1 MTQDPK
7 DTIYID
13 IDDEITSIID
23 KVQNSPKKI
32 VALVLPKRAGVFQSI
47 VNMKLLKRTAD
58 TEKKNVVLIT
68 SESALMPLAGAVGLH
83 VAKTPQSK
91 PAIPPAPMAARAAA
105 NAPEDENAELDKA
118 ASVGS
123 LSGVADDEAIE
134 VDNTEM
140 TAESG
145 GAGGSGAAA
154 GAAAAGKKGKKGKGA
169 ASKKKF
175 KIPNFE
181 KFRSKLFLGIAA
193 VLLLV
198 VGYVMAFMVLPKA
211 KVTLKTDTSNLDT
224 NLTII
229 ADTNAQRIDKEGGII
244 PAINKEFRKTDTE
257 KVAATGEKNLG
268 KKATGSVTLS
278 LSNCSSQQLSISAG
292 TTVSTGNISY
302 VTQESATL
310 QSVEIGGDCRNEDFP
325 NISSRT
331 VDVVAQ
337 SPGER
342 YNVDS
347 NKSFT
352 VAGYSAVSA
361 TNDDAMSGGTDKI
374 VKIVTQD
381 DVNKAKDAITK
392 RVGDEAPK
400 ELKEDIQDEGYMP
413 IEETLK
419 AGTPTVTSSPE
430 VGAEA
435 NEVTITSTTVF
446 TMLGVKENDL
456 KTLVEEDAKEKID
469 PETQVIRDNG
479 LSKANIRVEQVNP
492 SGQTTLALQTIVVAG
507 PELNEDSLKKEIA
520 GKKRGEIQD
529 MLRKRPGVNDV
540 EVAYSPFWVQSTP
553 KSADKITIIIEGKD
567 SGENADNR
575 NP

>member
-32 VALVLPKRAGVFQSI
+32 VALVLPKRAAVFQSV

-58 TEKKNVVLIT
+58 NEKKNVVLIT
-68 SESALMPLAGAVGLH
+68 SETALMPLAGAVGLH

-91 PAIPPAPMAARAAA
+91 PEIPPAPMAARAAA
-105 NAPEDENAELDKA
+105 NAPEDENAELDKS
-118 ASVGS
+118 ASVGA

-134 VDNTEM
+134 VDNTEP
-140 TAESG
+140 AQGAGGDG
-145 GAGGSGAAA
+145 GAGVAA
-154 GAAAAGKKGKKGKGA
+154 GAAAAKKGKKGKNA
-169 ASKKKF
+169 ATKKKF

-193 VLLLV
+193 VILLIA
-198 VGYVMAFMVLPKA
+198 GYVMAFMVLPKA
-211 KVTLKTDTSNLDT
+211 TVTLETDTSNLDT
-224 NLTII
+224 NLTLI
-229 ADTNAQRIDKEGGII
+229 ADPNAQRLDKENGII

-374 VKIVTQD
+374 VKIVTQE
-381 DVNKAKDAITK
+381 DVDKARDAITK
-392 RVGDEAPK
+392 RAGDEAP
-400 ELKEDIQDEGYMP
+400 EDLKEDIQDEGYMP

-419 AGTPTVTSSPE
+419 SGNPTVTSSPE

-446 TMLGVKENDL
+446 NMLGVKENDL
-456 KTLVEEDAKEKID
+456 KTLVEEDVKQKID

-479 LSKANIRVEQVNP
+479 LSKANIRVEQASPN
-492 SGQTTLALQTIVVAG
+492 GQTTLALQTIVVAG
-507 PELNEDSLKKEIA
+507 PELNEEALKKEIA

-529 MLRKRPGVNDV
+529 MLKKRPGVNEV
-540 EVAYSPFWVQSTP
+540 EVEYSPFWVQSTP
-553 KSADKITIIIEGKD
+553 KSADKITIIIEGND